1 MPEAYV
7 ALGANLGDPPRQI
20 ERALSQIAGIP
31 GVNLLRRSSLYR
43 SAAIGPPGQP
53 DYCNAVCAL
62 ETEIEPL
69 QLLHALQAIETTAGR
84 VRGEHWGPRVLDLDL
99 LHVAG
104 VVITTPELTLPHP
117 QMQVR
122 NFVLIPL
129 CEIAPSL
136 VIGEFGAIREWATRV
151 GSEGLTHWYEY

>member
-20 ERALSQIAGIP
+20 ERAFARIAAIP
-31 GVNLLRRSSLYR
+31 GVDLLRCSSLYR
-43 SAAIGPPGQP
+43 SAPLGPPGQP

-62 ETEIEPL
+62 RTVLPPL
-69 QLLHALQAIETTAGR
+69 ELLHALQAIETGAGR
-84 VRGEHWGPRVLDLDL
+84 VRSERWGPRVLDLDL

-104 VVITTPELTLPHP
+104 VEIATLELTLPHP
-117 QMQVR
+117 EMPAR

-129 CEIAPSL
+129 CEIAPTL
-136 VIGEFGAIREWATRV
+136 VIGRLGRV
-151 GSEGLTHWYEY
+151 DELAECIGNEGLMRWP

>member
-20 ERALSQIAGIP
+20 KRALARIAAIP
-31 GVNLLRRSSLYR
+31 GVDLLRCSPLYR
-43 SAAIGPPGQP
+43 SAPLGPPGQP

-62 ETEIEPL
+62 HTVLAPL
-69 QLLHALQAIETTAGR
+69 ELLHALQAIETAAGR
-84 VRGEHWGPRVLDLDL
+84 VRSERWGARVLDLDL

-104 VVITTPELTLPHP
+104 VEIATLELALPHP
-117 QMQVR
+117 EMPVR

-129 CEIAPSL
+129 REIAPTL
-136 VIGEFGAIREWATRV
+136 VVGRLGSVAELAERV
-151 GSEGLTHWYEY
+151 GNAGLMRWP